1 MTDHWAAMCRAA
13 RAGTATSR
21 FGSRRLSG
29 RGRDARLAHCV
40 PAGSGDVVVR
50 GPGARC
56 RGTADVC
63 PIVRCEERDGAHEVV
78 AADVLA
84 QRGSLLAAA
93 STVLAAASTVLAAA
107 STVLAAAST
116 VLAAVDP
123 ALVVSSHAQITD
135 PTRVYA
141 GYLSSRDAAI
151 AIALIV
157 ALALRRHRLLGAA
170 LAWAALT
177 QFLDVAGA
185 VTGRWALPPG
195 LILRTALLAAT
206 SSRLSGARWSG
217 ARGLPDVSL

>member
-1 MTDHWAAMCRAA
+1 M
-13 RAGTATSR
+13 
-21 FGSRRLSG
+21 L
-29 RGRDARLAHCV
+29 
-40 PAGSGDVVVR
+40 VR
-50 GPGARC
+50 
-56 RGTADVC
+56 
-63 PIVRCEERDGAHEVV
+63 
-78 AADVLA
+78 
-84 QRGSLLAAA
+84 RGSL
-93 STVLAAASTVLAAA
+93 
-107 STVLAAAST
+107 LAAAST

-151 AIALIV
+151 AIVLIV

-217 ARGLPDVSL
+217 ARGVGGLPDVSL